1 MITQADGRGRAILA
15 VAVGCPGRPRLPGL
29 AGRLAG
35 SLLCA
40 AGIVLRRTLPLTALR
55 TGAAIVAAF
64 TRCTLL
70 ARFAPRFGPRGTWRP
85 ALLALRRALAP
96 FDRGLDRDGIA
107 ILMLVRTAGQPAL
120 RTWAGSRPVRPF
132 APTPAGVAA
141 FLAAR

>member
-1 MITQADGRGRAILA
+1 MITQTDRRRRAILPLA
-15 VAVGCPGRPRLPGL
+15 IGRPGRPRLPGL

-35 SLLCA
+35 SLLAA
-40 AGIVLRRTLPLTALR
+40 AGMALGRALPLTALR
-55 TGAAIVAAF
+55 TGAAIVVAF

-70 ARFAPRFGPRGTWRP
+70 ARLAPRFGPRGTWRP